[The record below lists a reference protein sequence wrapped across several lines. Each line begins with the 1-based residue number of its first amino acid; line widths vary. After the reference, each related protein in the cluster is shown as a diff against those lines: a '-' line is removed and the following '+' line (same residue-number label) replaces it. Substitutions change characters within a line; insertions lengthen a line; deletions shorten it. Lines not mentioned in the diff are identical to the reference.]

1 MLQSR
6 ENCQKE
12 WISVASVITFACS
25 DFARPDSGSI
35 SIEGYVHGNEHI
47 CLGSLKR
54 WLPMN
59 HTDIPKLLEI
69 TFEAIFLGRQQHDQR
84 YTKHPTIL
92 KFLAET
98 TTIQSDTSKRLRVDF
113 YGSSEEPYR
122 ENHVRANTRFL
133 RAKVR
138 LSAGGVCNPTKTTPI
153 SESRRGLVTLF
164 ATWETSYRQLPA
176 LLAEP
181 IAKAVLTAHLV
192 SCPCKCWQWIK
203 EIHGQSDGL
212 PITPKRLSDLN

>member
-122 ENHVRANTRFL
+122 ENHVRANTWFL

-138 LSAGGVCNPTKTTPI
+138 LSAG
-153 SESRRGLVTLF
+153 RGLQPHKNHPYFRVRERPGYTFCYLGN
-164 ATWETSYRQLPA
+164 QLPA
-176 LLAEP
+176 A
-181 IAKAVLTAHLV
+181 ACTACRTH
-192 SCPCKCWQWIK
+192 CKSSAHCSP
-203 EIHGQSDGL
+203 GVMSL
-212 PITPKRLSDLN
+212 